1 MFNVLYITFSI
12 TTQGLG
18 YSQEIL
24 PKFQVQADSVKTL
37 LGAESEKASVG
48 VNPKKL
54 TGV

>member
-54 TGV
+54 TGL